1 MPKSL
6 RLGTELEKTLDRYC
20 ADTGETK
27 SAVIRQSLA
36 EYIVRRQRKRRAP
49 SAWELGKDLFGADR
63 SAARQR
69 LRAGQDADP
78 REAPCE
84 TSSLTRGRLS
94 RCFTPAT
101 STTRRPKQFSNRT
114 RRHW

>member
-6 RLGTELEKTLDRYC
+6 RLGNELEKTLERYC
-20 ADTGETK
+20 AETGETK

-63 SAARQR
+63 SAA
-69 LRAGQDADP
+69 GQGNVSGRGKTPVP
-78 REAPCE
+78 REIPAENYTFHGGAPFPG
-84 TSSLTRGRLS
+84 LHPRQGALNRL
-94 RCFTPAT
+94 
-101 STTRRPKQFSNRT
+101 
-114 RRHW
+114 